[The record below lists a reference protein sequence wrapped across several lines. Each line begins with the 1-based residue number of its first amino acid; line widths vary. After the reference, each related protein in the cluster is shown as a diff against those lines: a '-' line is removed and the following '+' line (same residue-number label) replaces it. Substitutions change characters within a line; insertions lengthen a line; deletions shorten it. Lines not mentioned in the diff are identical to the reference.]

1 MGTGLL
7 RGWGRWSR
15 FESTGYW
22 QPGLEKRT
30 IDVGL
35 SDCNIAFAPFRYS
48 TYVIFAITLLS
59 TSRPSRNL
67 APAKKSRANDMAMLL
82 IKPVVVCFPFPFI
95 VCNLNTSGTWAPVL
109 GDDNR
114 TVVIALG
121 VSGALR
127 FLWCWSLEFY
137 GIQPGFILGCVCL
150 KCLCWEPLLPY

>member
-1 MGTGLL
+1 MWPCRIVILLSLAIPLL
-7 RGWGRWSR
+7 RICYFCDYS
-15 FESTGYW
+15 FEYIS
-22 QPGLEKRT
+22 
-30 IDVGL
+30 
-35 SDCNIAFAPFRYS
+35 AFAELG
-48 TYVIFAITLLS
+48 T
-59 TSRPSRNL
+59 
-67 APAKKSRANDMAMLL
+67 AKKSRVNDMAMLL
-82 IKPVVVCFPFPFI
+82 IKPVVVCSPLPFI

-137 GIQPGFILGCVCL
+137 EIQPGFILGCVCL